1 MTQRQIA
8 CPECGAMCSRVRM
21 ESHINLSFCKYNAML
36 AKSKTTESITYR
48 RDDGSYETVHYDYYK
63 C

>member
-1 MTQRQIA
+1 
-8 CPECGAMCSRVRM
+8 MCSRVRM
-21 ESHINLSFCKYNAML
+21 ESHINLSFGKYNAML

-48 RDDGSYETVHYDYYK
+48 RDDGSYATVHYDYYK